1 MHLVRRPRIAAVVL
15 LVLLTGAGL
24 GACSRGSA
32 GGGSNAT
39 PADYCRV
46 VKQENARLAD
56 LAGGKARVDRAATAV
71 KKLSS
76 AAPSEIRDDVQ
87 LLADGYTKAANG
99 DFASLASKVTK
110 FQAALKHV
118 TKYTTDNCNF
128 DLRAR

>member
-1 MHLVRRPRIAAVVL
+1 L

-32 GGGSNAT
+32 GGAGSAT
-39 PADYCRV
+39 AAGYCRV

-56 LAGGKARVDRAATAV
+56 LAGRKALVDRAATAV
-71 KKLSS
+71 KKLSG
-76 AAPSEIRDDVQ
+76 AAPREIRDDVQ

-99 DFASLASKVTK
+99 DFASLASQVTK
-110 FQAALKHV
+110 FQGALERV

>member
-1 MHLVRRPRIAAVVL
+1 MVL

-32 GGGSNAT
+32 GGANNAT
-39 PADYCRV
+39 AADYCRV

-56 LAGGKARVDRAATAV
+56 LTGGKARVDRAATAV
-71 KKLSS
+71 KKLTR

-99 DFASLASKVTK
+99 DFAALASKVAK
-110 FQAALKHV
+110 FEAAIKHV

-128 DLRAR
+128 DLSAR